1 MACEKF
7 KNTMDEYIDGILSG
21 EELSEFQGHLSVCN
35 ACRQEIEEL
44 QSMLS
49 WLKQASHVTP
59 PKDLRESVLA
69 ELKEQGRNRRRF
81 FPGFSQ
87 AVAAAAVLIMLVVSN
102 LYLLP
107 PSPISDSVPMRAA
120 YQEETGAAT
129 PQGDVTIYTQE
140 ALDNRQFSEKSEL
153 SSGARSNP
161 FPSRLVLNLVLMP
174 LFLFFSLRALLKRK
188 EAS

>member
-1 MACEKF
+1 MDCEKF
-7 KNTMDEYIDGILSG
+7 KNTIDEYLDGILSG
-21 EELSEFQGHLSVCN
+21 KELSEFQGHLSVCS
-35 ACRQEIEEL
+35 ACRQEVEEL

-59 PKDLRESVLA
+59 PNDLRKSVLA

-87 AVAAAAVLIMLVVSN
+87 AIAAAVLIMLVVGN
-102 LYLLP
+102 LYLLL

-120 YQEETGAAT
+120 YQEESGAAT
-129 PQGDVTIYTQE
+129 PAEDAANYTLE
-140 ALDNRQFSEKSEL
+140 ASDNRQVNEKNEL
-153 SSGARSNP
+153 STGARRNP
-161 FPSRLVLNLVLMP
+161 FPSRLVLNLVLVP
-174 LFLFFSLRALLKRK
+174 LFLFFFLRALQKSK